1 MLGRTILDTYYEIL
15 FDNLPANSLETIL
28 LGKNQQKCRI
38 KVRSYHLINYSHSLR
53 TRSANY
59 HHQRSVPSVHV
70 SEQRALEQTPASSSR
85 QHQQHH
91 HQQQQPNT
99 RILSRNSDD
108 NNKATKPKSAP
119 ALKTHERPSFDHVK
133 EQKSSANGSSIEKPI
148 QPSVSIENSSPLP
161 TRVENL
167 PTTLSS
173 DNSLSSNS
181 TSEPLLFR
189 AIQDSNQLQQSSED
203 IPPLSTQYSDPTMS
217 DQNIWEP
224 IPSQQFQNSCT

>member
-15 FDNLPANSLETIL
+15 FDNLPVNSLETIL

-59 HHQRSVPSVHV
+59 HHQRSVPSAHV
-70 SEQRALEQTPASSSR
+70 SEQRALEQTSASSSR
-85 QHQQHH
+85 QHQHH

-99 RILSRNSDD
+99 RIVNRNSDD
-108 NNKATKPKSAP
+108 NNKTTKPKSAP
-119 ALKTHERPSFDHVK
+119 ALKTHDRPSFDHVK
-133 EQKSSANGSSIEKPI
+133 EQKSSSNGSSIEKPI
-148 QPSVSIENSSPLP
+148 QPSVSTENHSPQ
-161 TRVENL
+161 NL
-167 PTTLSS
+167 PTTPMSANIPSS
-173 DNSLSSNS
+173 DTSLSSNS

-203 IPPLSTQYSDPTMS
+203 IPPLSTQYSDPIMP
-217 DQNIWEP
+217 DQKIWEP
-224 IPSQQFQNSCT
+224 MPSQQFQTSCT